1 NVNATSSVNVHLRL
15 LGENGSLFAVADDV
29 RLNPMSP
36 RRQVADFVTNFFPQL
51 AGTTFKGTLVVE
63 PEVGAPTRSLVPI
76 ALTVKEGLLSALP
89 VVPVGL
95 PTFQADPIK
104 VTVVH
109 LVPTSDNSRVVLT
122 FTIENTTSVP
132 VYFALQAAAGYLTFA
147 LSDDRA
153 TVWSLSS

>member
-1 NVNATSSVNVHLRL
+1 
-15 LGENGSLFAVADDV
+15 
-29 RLNPMSP
+29 
-36 RRQVADFVTNFFPQL
+36 
-51 AGTTFKGTLVVE
+51 
-63 PEVGAPTRSLVPI
+63 SLVAI

-104 VTVVH
+104 VTVVQ

-153 TVWSLSS
+153 TVWSLSSVAGIDTVPPYYDYSRGKQLDFTPIIPSQPVTVLVNFTRSSGANITGSVFGFTVPGYFWTATGLKNVSIG